1 MAPHRLLGSKPQLL
15 LLYPRQ
21 DAYQGNHTRHHHGPK
36 LDMQR
41 IFIERRLRGC
51 RNGDETQYQ

>member
-1 MAPHRLLGSKPQLL
+1 MAAYRHLGSKAQLL

-21 DAYQGNHTRHHHGPK
+21 DAYQRNHTRHHHGPK

-41 IFIERRLRGC
+41 IFIERRLRGR
-51 RNGDETQYQ
+51 RNGDKTQYQ